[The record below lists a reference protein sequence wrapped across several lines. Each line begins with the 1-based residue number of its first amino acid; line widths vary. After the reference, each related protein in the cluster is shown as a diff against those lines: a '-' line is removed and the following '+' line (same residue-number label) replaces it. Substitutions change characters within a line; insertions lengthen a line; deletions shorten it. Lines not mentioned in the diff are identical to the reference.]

1 MRRELGRISM
11 IASAVRS
18 RAGIR
23 LSHHS
28 MSCSSFSDCRSN
40 AWNCFRSA
48 IACLVNTPC
57 LNAFL
62 LFVGAPEP
70 GAHPCIRQRLLPDTA
85 GDRQGPTGPCV
96 AARTYQHQPGVAGM
110 MAAHNL
116 DLGFA
121 GMTDVLFQ
129 NLTPIP
135 MVVLRSHKE
144 RLSSRY
150 SMSCTSFRD
159 CCSNARSS
167 LCASTA
173 SFVN

>member
-1 MRRELGRISM
+1 
-11 IASAVRS
+11 VRP

-23 LSHHS
+23 LSHRS
-28 MSCSSFSDCRSN
+28 ISCSSFRDCRSN

-48 IACLVNTPC
+48 IASLVNAPC